1 MRSRLNVLLALFI
14 LAATAAM
21 SMPPVSAQD
30 ESSSAGM
37 IDQPVLKIMQAQD
50 AGDPDE
56 GATEKRI
63 WNTFVENFDYQWEIW
78 NATVHGNGSN
88 QSIKE
93 AMIATTALL
102 VLNSQG
108 LAEAESTV
116 PSEKYGDFHNYT
128 VSSMKYFNIY
138 LYNMAKY
145 FETRKTKYSTA
156 ATDALN
162 NSIKYYDLGKTEA
175 EFLF

>member
-88 QSIKE
+88 QSIRE

-102 VLNSQG
+102 VLNSHG

-116 PSEKYGDFHNYT
+116 PSEKFEDFHNYT